1 MDYSEQGSHERVVYP
16 TLDTTHMGTVRAR
29 KEEVDKNNS
38 KREIRNFEEMNVGA
52 KEKSFKQGITM
63 ELLSSYHRLD

>member
-38 KREIRNFEEMNVGA
+38 KREMNVGA